1 MGDIHNHKLIKD
13 PDHLL
18 NLIDH
23 MTPYLWGSKYVPLMH
38 KISEC
43 LDEDELETSK
53 YFETEEKVSKLE
65 LELKKH

>member
-1 MGDIHNHKLIKD
+1 
-13 PDHLL
+13 
-18 NLIDH
+18 

-43 LDEDELETSK
+43 LDEDEVETSK
-53 YFETEEKVSKLE
+53 YLESEEKISKLE

>member
-1 MGDIHNHKLIKD
+1 
-13 PDHLL
+13 
-18 NLIDH
+18 
-23 MTPYLWGSKYVPLMH
+23 MTPYLWGSKYGPLMH

-43 LDEDELETSK
+43 LDEDELETNK